1 MEWLNPSENLS
12 IQHALN
18 VGKHRGPNTH
28 YNLDGYDPTTHTGY
42 EFQGCLHHR
51 CQVCYPDTKHP
62 LTKQSSK
69 ELYTLTKK
77 KETLLIW
84 ECQFR
89 KLIQTNRELAQFFE
103 WLRHSAQN
111 STQSPFLVVQQ
122 LQQNYHCVTGDEK
135 IKYMDF
141 TSLYPYV
148 DEYIENPIGDP

>member
-1 MEWLNPSENLS
+1 MGQKFDLVSSRFLKSDLAQVPTEGYNTDQYSEISIKWFEWLNPSENLS

-18 VGKHRGPNTH
+18 VGEHRVPN

-42 EFQGCLHHR
+42 EFQGCLYHG

-77 KETLLIW
+77 KEMLVNSKGNNYECIW

-89 KLIQTNRELAQFFE
+89 KLIQTNRELAQF
-103 WLRHSAQN
+103 LS
-111 STQSPFLVVQQ
+111 
-122 LQQNYHCVTGDEK
+122 G
-135 IKYMDF
+135 
-141 TSLYPYV
+141 
-148 DEYIENPIGDP
+148 